1 MEHTFWHD
9 KWEKGE
15 IGFHQSDIHPMLAGF
30 ADKFGIGDGCR
41 VFVPLCGKSND
52 MTFLL
57 ERGCEVVG
65 VELSQLAVSQYFES
79 LGVTPVIEECG
90 KLMRYTAPDI
100 TLYCGDFFALTP
112 EQLGTIDVVYDRAAL
127 VALPQDMRKQYSQR
141 LCSLTPGAKQL
152 LVTFEYDQSLIGGPP
167 FAIPS
172 EEIQQNYS
180 KYCTITLL
188 HSEALEGGLK
198 GKVPAVENLWSLT
211 SKG

>member
-15 IGFHQSDIHPMLAGF
+15 IGFHQSDIHPMLSGF

-41 VFVPLCGKSND
+41 VLVPLCGKSND
-52 MTFLL
+52 MTFML

-65 VELSQLAVSQYFES
+65 VELSQLAVSQYFEN

-90 KLMRYTAPDI
+90 KLTRYTAPDI

-112 EQLGTIDVVYDRAAL
+112 EQLGTISVVYDRAAL
-127 VALPQDMRKQYSQR
+127 VALPEDMRKQYSQR

-172 EEIQQNYS
+172 DEIERHYG
-180 KYCTITLL
+180 KYCEIELL
-188 HSEALEGGLK
+188 QSEPLQGGLK
-198 GKVPAVENLWSLT
+198 GKVPAFEKLWSLT

>member
-15 IGFHQSDIHPMLAGF
+15 IGFHQSDIHPMLSGF
-30 ADKFGIGDGCR
+30 ADEFGIGDGCR

-52 MTFLL
+52 MTFML

-100 TLYCGDFFALTP
+100 TLYCGDFFALTL

-127 VALPQDMRKQYSQR
+127 VVEAAAECQR
-141 LCSLTPGAKQL
+141 LQRIRAHRNGRRHGRGASASPRRQRARL
-152 LVTFEYDQSLIGGPP
+152 LCGVRR
-167 FAIPS
+167 A
-172 EEIQQNYS
+172 
-180 KYCTITLL
+180 
-188 HSEALEGGLK
+188 
-198 GKVPAVENLWSLT
+198 
-211 SKG
+211 

>member
-1 MEHTFWHD
+1 M
-9 KWEKGE
+9 
-15 IGFHQSDIHPMLAGF
+15 
-30 ADKFGIGDGCR
+30 
-41 VFVPLCGKSND
+41 
-52 MTFLL
+52 
-57 ERGCEVVG
+57 
-65 VELSQLAVSQYFES
+65 
-79 LGVTPVIEECG
+79 
-90 KLMRYTAPDI
+90 
-100 TLYCGDFFALTP
+100 YCGDFFALTL

-180 KYCTITLL
+180 KYCTISLL